1 MAKKIK
7 QNKNK
12 NKNKTAVKKMEE
24 KIKLEKS
31 RSKYASGKL
40 CKIVDR
46 QIADY
51 KVFDLKTPFGKAII
65 QKRTKNNSFVL
76 KNPGDYEGIVNKI
89 NASGENTVGNIK
101 KILKY
106 LSIKSNG
113 EMKDIDSFNDE
124 ISKKMTMPDDIKS
137 QALTNLCGVLMFSE
151 PYRFNDGGGL
161 SRGAI
166 RYIYINL
173 KSKNIDKAIS
183 KALGGEI
190 DPDKLLFSTE
200 GGKKSVD
207 NIIEKAK
214 KQINSKKNKYNDV
227 YDDNMG
233 NMKMEYVSDD
243 EDYEDDEDGE
253 EKEENDKKEYSLRR
267 KGLSDEENK
276 IYKSAI
282 NSKLYNFIKN
292 KRNNMKSR
300 KTNRKRRRI
309 RGIKLKLKN
318 TKTKTKK

>member
-76 KNPGDYEGIVNKI
+76 KNPGDYEGIVNTI

-106 LSIKSNG
+106 LSIKSNR

-151 PYRFNDGGGL
+151 PYRFKDGGGVSRCYIRKAINDLAKDNEAL
-161 SRGAI
+161 SKIFGRHGREFKNIPEAEAVFAHKDEDSQHRKYYKSEILGGKAQMENVIYGTNGNESEESINDNKKRLEDNNEFMSDNEDEDTNIKINKKKLKRRSKRETIEIPSDIPAI
-166 RYIYINL
+166 MLKNKFKEKGIGTRSRLFKKLKEISNKKYKINL
-173 KSKNIDKAIS
+173 
-183 KALGGEI
+183 
-190 DPDKLLFSTE
+190 
-200 GGKKSVD
+200 
-207 NIIEKAK
+207 
-214 KQINSKKNKYNDV
+214 
-227 YDDNMG
+227 
-233 NMKMEYVSDD
+233 
-243 EDYEDDEDGE
+243 
-253 EKEENDKKEYSLRR
+253 
-267 KGLSDEENK
+267 
-276 IYKSAI
+276 
-282 NSKLYNFIKN
+282 
-292 KRNNMKSR
+292 
-300 KTNRKRRRI
+300 
-309 RGIKLKLKN
+309 
-318 TKTKTKK
+318 